1 MKPATPLPW
10 RANQCGIYD
19 ARGSLVAC
27 TGDDDGSPQEQID
40 MAAYIA
46 RSANAYPRL
55 VQALK
60 ALVEAEEIY
69 GDQES
74 VALNEVWLPAAVLLR
89 DLGEL

>member
-1 MKPATPLPW
+1 MKPATALPW
-10 RANQCGIYD
+10 RTREQWPEGVSVQSD
-19 ARGSLVAC
+19 LGPVAKRIKPE
-27 TGDDDGSPQEQID
+27 D
-40 MAAYIA
+40 AAYIVA
-46 RSANAYPRL
+46 AANAYPRL